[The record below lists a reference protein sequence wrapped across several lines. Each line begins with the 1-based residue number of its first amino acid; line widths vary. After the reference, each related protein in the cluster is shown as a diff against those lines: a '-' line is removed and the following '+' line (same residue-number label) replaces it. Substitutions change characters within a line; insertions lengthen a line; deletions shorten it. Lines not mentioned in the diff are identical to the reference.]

1 MNGSLARKL
10 IISFFYSKSS
20 IGFSYKSKLVGEG
33 TWASLAHFLLEAEEE
48 KPLENTY
55 AFCLHQFGV
64 FHLHGLWN
72 FGHFIQVIYKMA
84 QEKDMCSSSPA
95 RTPKL
100 QLTAKQPSS
109 GEWWIPPKKKD
120 TPCPRAKE
128 KPQQDGRRGKITFRI
143 KPHNHQRSSECAK
156 PCAHQESSQGLSQ
169 TCLWVF
175 EHLLWRYR
183 SAMACCRGRDSGCS
197 RPGCDIS
204 PLGGSCHQTHH
215 RATRIYTGLGNRL
228 LEGTN

>member
-20 IGFSYKSKLVGEG
+20 IGFSHKSKLVGEG

-109 GEWWIPPKKKD
+109 GEWWIPPKKKI
-120 TPCPRAKE
+120 PHAQGQRRSPSKMVEGAKSRLE
-128 KPQQDGRRGKITFRI
+128 SNPIITREAQSVQNLVHTRNPHRDWARPAFECLSISCGGTGQQWPAAGAGT
-143 KPHNHQRSSECAK
+143 
-156 PCAHQESSQGLSQ
+156 
-169 TCLWVF
+169 
-175 EHLLWRYR
+175 
-183 SAMACCRGRDSGCS
+183 
-197 RPGCDIS
+197 
-204 PLGGSCHQTHH
+204 LG
-215 RATRIYTGLGNRL
+215 AADLGV
-228 LEGTN
+228 T